1 MAVYAG
7 TIIHFTVL
15 ALRHRKQNAGKPY
28 GVF

>member
-15 ALRHRKQNAGKPY
+15 DLRHRKQSAGKPS
-28 GVF
+28 GLF